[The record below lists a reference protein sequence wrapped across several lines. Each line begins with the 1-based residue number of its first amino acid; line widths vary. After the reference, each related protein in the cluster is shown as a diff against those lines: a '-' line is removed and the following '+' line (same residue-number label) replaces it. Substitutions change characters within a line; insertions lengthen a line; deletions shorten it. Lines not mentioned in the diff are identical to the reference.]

1 MAQELAKKMLSDN
14 DIAKRLQTVRERI
27 DAATLRSRRDASSIR
42 LVLASKQQPASAIR
56 AAWQAGARDFGE
68 NYVQEAVS
76 KRAELHDLAD
86 IRWHLIG
93 HLQSNKARL
102 AASAFALIHSVDSA
116 RLVNALAQA
125 QSSPRVRA
133 LIEVNVGAESS
144 KSGVAPDEIAHLLDA
159 SRDKIEVAGLMTIPP
174 PSARP
179 ELARPYFA
187 ALVEMRDRLAIETG
201 ITLSEL
207 SMGMSDDFE
216 IAIEE
221 GATIVR
227 VGRAVFGERGL

>member
-1 MAQELAKKMLSDN
+1 MLSDD
-14 DIAKRLQTVRERI
+14 DIAARLQTVRERI
-27 DAATLRSRRDASSIR
+27 DAAARRSRRNASSIR

-56 AAWQAGARDFGE
+56 AAWRTGARDFGE

-76 KRAELHDLAD
+76 KRAELLDLAD

-102 AASAFALIHSVDSA
+102 AASTFALIHSVDSA
-116 RLVNALAQA
+116 RLATALWRAR
-125 QSSPRVRA
+125 PLNDLRVRA
-133 LIEVNVGAESS
+133 LVEVNLGAESS
-144 KSGVAPDEIAHLLDA
+144 KSGVPPDAVANLLAA
-159 SRDKIEVAGLMTIPP
+159 SSDKIEIVGLMTIPP
-174 PSARP
+174 PTATP
-179 ELARPYFA
+179 ELARRYFA
-187 ALVEMRDRLAIETG
+187 QLREMRDRLAMETG

-227 VGRAVFGERGL
+227 VGRAVFGERGV

>member
-1 MAQELAKKMLSDN
+1 MLSDN
-14 DIAKRLQTVRERI
+14 EITTRLQTVRERI
-27 DAATLRSRRDASSIR
+27 DAAARRSRRDASSIR
-42 LVLASKQQPASAIR
+42 LVLASKQQPAAAIR

-76 KRAELHDLAD
+76 KRAELSDLAD

-93 HLQSNKARL
+93 HLQSNKAKV
-102 AASAFALIHSVDSA
+102 AASTFSLIHSVDSA
-116 RLVNALAQA
+116 RLATALARA

-133 LIEVNVGAESS
+133 LIEVNLGAESS
-144 KSGVAPDEIAHLLDA
+144 KSGVPPDQVANLLDA
-159 SRDKIEVAGLMTIPP
+159 AHDKIEIVGLMTIPP
-174 PSARP
+174 PTATP
-179 ELARPYFA
+179 ELARPYFEQ
-187 ALVEMRDRLAIETG
+187 LREIRDRLAIETG

-221 GATIVR
+221 GATMVR
-227 VGRAVFGERGL
+227 VGRAVFGERAL

>member
-1 MAQELAKKMLSDN
+1 MSDN
-14 DIAKRLQTVRERI
+14 DIAARLKTVRERI
-27 DAATLRSRRDASSIR
+27 DAAARRARRGASSIR
-42 LVLASKQQPASAIR
+42 LVLASKLQPAAAIR
-56 AAWQAGARDFGE
+56 TAWQAGARDFGE

-76 KRAELHDLAD
+76 KREELLDLAD

-93 HLQSNKARL
+93 HLQSNKAPL
-102 AASAFALIHSVDSA
+102 AASTFTLIHSVDSA
-116 RLVNALAQA
+116 RLATALAGA
-125 QSSPRVRA
+125 RPPNDPRIRA
-133 LIEVNVGAESS
+133 LVEVNLGAESS
-144 KSGVAPDEIAHLLDA
+144 KSGVAPDEVARLLDA
-159 SRDKIEVAGLMTIPP
+159 SRDKIEIAGLMTIPP
-174 PSARP
+174 PTATP

-187 ALVEMRDRLAIETG
+187 QLREMRDRLAMETG